1 MRITSLIFAGFF
13 LAACTTGGSV
23 RETAIPAHS
32 ASPPHQQPAE
42 RSALLTAFVQQCL
55 GPVNS
60 SSEFAALAVQ
70 NGWQAADSA
79 ILEEAGL
86 SRLKKTVL
94 EIPGGGSPI
103 RETQSLFS
111 KRNRDTILVLGIE
124 ERYERRRRL
133 NTSCSLY
140 AQGEPLLKVCAAL
153 GKIIGRAPDENRRYK
168 GSNSHFIT
176 WRSTPGDRPTQ
187 IRCQQSPQSQVLPY
201 AGVVLSKLVD
211 QSPAISGKTSNV
223 SQPRAGGTQ
232 TQ

>member
-1 MRITSLIFAGFF
+1 MRIIPPIFAGFF
-13 LAACTTGGSV
+13 LVACTTGGGV
-23 RETAIPAHS
+23 QETAIPAHNN
-32 ASPPHQQPAE
+32 APPSHQQPAD
-42 RSALLTAFVQQCL
+42 RSVLLTAFVQQCL
-55 GPVNS
+55 GQINS

-94 EIPGGGSPI
+94 EIPGGGSPV

-111 KRNRDTILVLGIE
+111 KRYRNAVFILGIE

-140 AQGEPLLKVCAAL
+140 GQGEPLLKVCAAL
-153 GKIIGRAPDENRRYK
+153 GKIIGRAPDENRRYE

-187 IRCQQSPQSQVLPY
+187 IRCQQSPQSQILPY

-211 QSPAISGKTSNV
+211 QSPVISRRTSSV
-223 SQPRAGGTQ
+223 SRPRAGGS
-232 TQ
+232 